1 MSLTD
6 PAYQTFA
13 VQSDGYSLRGG
24 EESEEGEERAAH
36 NKNML
41 KGLLARLIST
51 IKGIKI
57 PPWILFGLL
66 AILMLE
72 NVSKMLNAFV
82 ERVRGVI
89 ESWRNPGERI
99 EMPHTL
105 LGLVI
110 VALAAVLLYLAMFK
124 LILVIVTI
132 FASAFYLRY
141 RIMMEGIE
149 QRGAKKRRRLAKAQR
164 TDKSE
169 KRRLLRSQL
178 GSVDEGPVIRKEFY
192 ERGSAPSLHGDTT
205 DAATSPAD
213 LHSQFKGANAKLRRR
228 LKDKLEEWK
237 DKLRQ
242 RKPLKTVL

>member
-1 MSLTD
+1 
-6 PAYQTFA
+6 
-13 VQSDGYSLRGG
+13 
-24 EESEEGEERAAH
+24 
-36 NKNML
+36 ML

-66 AILMLE
+66 AILVLE

-99 EMPHTL
+99 KMPHAL
-105 LGLVI
+105 LSLVS
-110 VALAAVLLYLAMFK
+110 VALAAVLLYLGMFK

-141 RIMMEGIE
+141 RIMMDVIE
-149 QRGAKKRRRLAKAQR
+149 QREAKKRRRLAKAQS
-164 TDKSE
+164 TDKPE
-169 KRRLLRSQL
+169 MRRLLRSQP
-178 GSVDEGPVIRKEFY
+178 GPVDEEPVIRKEFY
-192 ERGSAPSLHGDTT
+192 ERQGSAPSLHGDTT
-205 DAATSPAD
+205 DAAASPAD
-213 LHSQFKGANAKLRRR
+213 LHSQFKGANTKLRRR

-242 RKPLKTVL
+242 RKPLKTVLQNLKRWRDVGDTSDDGNESEDVREGDD